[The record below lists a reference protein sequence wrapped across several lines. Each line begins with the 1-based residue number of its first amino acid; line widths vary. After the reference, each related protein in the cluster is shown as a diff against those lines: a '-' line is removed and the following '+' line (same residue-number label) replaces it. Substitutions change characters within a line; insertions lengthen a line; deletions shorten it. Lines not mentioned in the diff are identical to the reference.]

1 MNVCADKDVTSDHD
15 DGSQRFG
22 ELRAFHSTTEEIAF
36 DDVPLRTARIRALL
50 ASGES
55 FEAVHGDRWTLSN
68 LRSGTY
74 AVQAIDESGRLL
86 AESITTIGAHPG
98 ERPVHGFATSFKVD
112 DVASILKWHR
122 SLRSTVVQVYDWMA
136 SYTEPLGPKSG
147 WEDPSHRPVSFD
159 ALR

>member
-86 AESITTIGAHPG
+86 AESITTIEHI
-98 ERPVHGFATSFKVD
+98 R
-112 DVASILKWHR
+112 ASGRSMDLR
-122 SLRSTVVQVYDWMA
+122 RLSRSTTSLR
-136 SYTEPLGPKSG
+136 
-147 WEDPSHRPVSFD
+147 F
-159 ALR
+159 